1 MKSYQIFAIGAG
13 VLLGI
18 ALVCSGV
25 TIENWQFWLA
35 GLAIGLAYF
44 AGQSYG
50 RSTPPAPRQDNLNA
64 RAFRKTWDNPEGR

>member
-1 MKSYQIFAIGAG
+1 MKSYHILGVGAG

-18 ALVCSGV
+18 ALTCAGV
-25 TIENWQFWLA
+25 MVTNWQFWLA

-50 RSTPPAPRQDNLNA
+50 RSTPPAPRHTNLKA
-64 RAFRKTWDNPEGR
+64 PASRKTWDNPEGR

>member
-1 MKSYQIFAIGAG
+1 MKNYQIFAIGAG

-18 ALVCSGV
+18 ALLCSGV

-50 RSTPPAPRQDNLNA
+50 RSTPRVPRHDAVKAP
-64 RAFRKTWDNPEGR
+64 AFRKTWDNPDGR

>member
-1 MKSYQIFAIGAG
+1 MKSYHIFGIGAG

-18 ALVCSGV
+18 ALTCAGV
-25 TIENWQFWLA
+25 MVTNWQFWLA

-50 RSTPPAPRQDNLNA
+50 RSTPSATHRAELKAP
-64 RAFRKTWDNPEGR
+64 AFRKTWDNPEGR